1 MTRLKYIWM
10 FTIVFFFGLPSVM
23 QAQKKEIAAARDQV
37 KEGKDL
43 NKAQASMEKLLKDSA
58 NLGNKKIWVT
68 LFDAVRKQYEQ
79 GNEKLYLK
87 QKYDTA
93 QLFNLGRQMFLIAQG
108 LDSVEMVSNRK
119 GKVDIEYRKAHA
131 EYLKRIRPNI
141 YNGGVWFC
149 RRRNIRRLISSSTST
164 STVPTSRSSRAMI
177 TRARIHR
184 SILLPTGLCIPA
196 IR

>member
-108 LDSVEMVSNRK
+108 LDSVEMVPNRK

-141 YNGGVWFC
+141 YNGGVWFLQKKKY
-149 RRRNIRRLISSSTST
+149 RPLHRLCQQ
-164 STVPTSRSSRAMI
+164 A
-177 TRARIHR
+177 A
-184 SILLPTGLCIPA
+184 LQGQ
-196 IR
+196 

>member
-37 KEGKDL
+37 KAGKDL

-108 LDSVEMVSNRK
+108 LDSVEMVPNRK

-177 TRARIHR
+177 SRARIHR

>member
-23 QAQKKEIAAARDQV
+23 QAQKKEITAARDQV
-37 KEGKDL
+37 KAGKDL

-58 NLGNKKIWVT
+58 NQGNKKIWVT

-93 QLFNLGRQMFLIAQG
+93 QLFHLADGISLHCVGYGHFSAINLDLH
-108 LDSVEMVSNRK
+108 V
-119 GKVDIEYRKAHA
+119 
-131 EYLKRIRPNI
+131 
-141 YNGGVWFC
+141 
-149 RRRNIRRLISSSTST
+149 
-164 STVPTSRSSRAMI
+164 
-177 TRARIHR
+177 
-184 SILLPTGLCIPA
+184 
-196 IR
+196 

>member
-79 GNEKLYLK
+79 GNEK
-87 QKYDTA
+87 
-93 QLFNLGRQMFLIAQG
+93 
-108 LDSVEMVSNRK
+108 
-119 GKVDIEYRKAHA
+119 HA
-131 EYLKRIRPNI
+131 MADLCLRSLAYTGSLRD
-141 YNGGVWFC
+141 GFC
-149 RRRNIRRLISSSTST
+149 WYSCR
-164 STVPTSRSSRAMI
+164 
-177 TRARIHR
+177 
-184 SILLPTGLCIPA
+184 
-196 IR
+196 

>member
-23 QAQKKEIAAARDQV
+23 QAQKKEITAARDQV
-37 KEGKDL
+37 KAGKDL

-108 LDSVEMVSNRK
+108 LDSVEMVLTGRARWILSIAR
-119 GKVDIEYRKAHA
+119 RM
-131 EYLKRIRPNI
+131 LNI
-141 YNGGVWFC
+141 SSASVPISTTVESGFC

-177 TRARIHR
+177 
-184 SILLPTGLCIPA
+184 S
-196 IR
+196 